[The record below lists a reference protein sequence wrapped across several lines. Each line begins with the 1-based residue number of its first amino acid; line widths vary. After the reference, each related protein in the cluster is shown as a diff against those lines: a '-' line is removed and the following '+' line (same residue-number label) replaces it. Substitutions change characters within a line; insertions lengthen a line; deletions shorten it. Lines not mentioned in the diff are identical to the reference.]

1 MTEPTAG
8 SDVMSMK
15 TTAVQPAGKDYYV
28 LNGNKY
34 WITNGPVC
42 DTLICYAKT
51 DPTSN
56 AGDSITAF
64 IVDTGTVFGDHVS
77 YFFFKERQNSVKS
90 CKQTLKVS
98 PQITSQRRWACA
110 DLQLVISTSIM

>member
-1 MTEPTAG
+1 
-8 SDVMSMK
+8 MK

-64 IVDTGTVFGDHVS
+64 IIETGIVFWRPCIL
-77 YFFFKERQNSVKS
+77 FIFERTTELSKKAENRPRRYHRKS
-90 CKQTLKVS
+90 H
-98 PQITSQRRWACA
+98 PREDGHAR
-110 DLQLVISTSIM
+110 ISNW